1 MNKDRNFYEITNGKC
16 GESYIRRYVWARDTE
31 EISKLMREDPQLEMR
46 GFTIKFLFKGPYQRS
61 EEARRMHGTG
71 MGLGLYLANLI
82 VQAHGGKI
90 WAESKGKRKGSTF
103 YIELP
108 IR

>member
-46 GFTIKFLFKGPYQRS
+46 GFTIKFLFKGRS
-61 EEARRMHGTG
+61 ESFITAWSDTG
-71 MGLGLYLANLI
+71 FVSLGSEMGEND
-82 VQAHGGKI
+82 
-90 WAESKGKRKGSTF
+90 
-103 YIELP
+103 
-108 IR
+108 